1 MPLHHRLVPLLIL
14 VLGMPAF
21 ADDARIIA
29 ERTDESSATIPL
41 KEALGEP
48 AFNEAMQSGRYSY
61 AGNLKCR
68 MCHKAFF
75 EGRKGDAHDHAFE
88 KIIEAR
94 DAESPR
100 CLGCHTTGYGINSGF
115 TSVQETPRLMNVQ
128 CEGCHGPG
136 SEHIRRIGKG
146 GFLAGPDRPE
156 ILKRMCLACHN
167 ARWNRSF
174 THFDSTYEGYKVARP
189 SSQTSGKDEGL
200 PVIAEP
206 IFRDRKDR

>member
-1 MPLHHRLVPLLIL
+1 MPLRHAIALFLIALLSSNAL
-14 VLGMPAF
+14 AQEDRVV
-21 ADDARIIA
+21 A
-29 ERTDESSATIPL
+29 ERKDSTHMMIPL
-41 KEALGEP
+41 REALGEA
-48 AFNEAMQSGRYSY
+48 AFKEAMESGRYSY

-75 EGRKGDAHDHAFE
+75 EGRKKDAHDHAFE

-100 CLGCHTTGYGINSGF
+100 CLGCHTTGYGVKGGF
-115 TSVQETPRLMNVQ
+115 TSFQETPRLMNVQ

-136 SEHIRRIGKG
+136 SEHIRRMGKG

-156 ILKRMCLACHN
+156 ILKKMCLSCHN

-174 THFDSTYEGYKVARP
+174 THLEKAYDGYKIARP
-189 SSQTSGKDEGL
+189 SETTVDSAPLK
-200 PVIAEP
+200 
-206 IFRDRKDR
+206 